1 MLSLNATVPLSVD
14 FDRTEDY
21 FIFLFHIIFA
31 TSAVLLAGTVT
42 VAISS
47 TKSLRRQNR
56 FIFMLNTSISDTLVG
71 FSVYYLGLF
80 DVYEGFPP
88 RNGTYHVL
96 PSLLG
101 INIITF
107 FFAQF
112 DRYVA
117 ICYPFFYDRYITQPV
132 AIGACVYSWV
142 HTYSILLARNVVPVS
157 IAIRLGSFGIMAVLA
172 VIIIQILMTIKLYVI
187 ARYQLGRDPPSAEK
201 ENRKESLIII
211 IFVVITFLTLWSPSF
226 INVIMKQQSF
236 HGLNFRNEATNLFA
250 IMGRFSALTTPA
262 VYVWGSPALREA
274 VKKSVLGRVCS
285 KRKRR

>member
-14 FDRTEDY
+14 FDRPEDY